1 MGKPKTDRTA
11 IMQVIRALKKAGWNP
26 TKITDPENVNVEGVT
41 PTEIAN
47 LITSHYYSAV
57 LHFKKP
63 EADNFRTQWV
73 YFVLG
78 NLPEEVVC
86 DYTVGNQEFD
96 TIVTELTESW
106 DE

>member
-1 MGKPKTDRTA
+1 MTTPKKDRTA
-11 IMQVIRALKKAGWNP
+11 ILQVIRALKKAGWNAV
-26 TKITDPENVNVEGVT
+26 KISDPESVIVKGMN
-41 PTEIAN
+41 PTEIAD
-47 LITSHYYSAV
+47 LITQNYRTTV

-63 EADNFRTQWV
+63 EADNFRTQWI

-106 DE
+106 